1 MLNRGPQRQE
11 QKQPLNTLASNV
23 LFIYKTKNPA
33 VAVKREE
40 GRGLMVTGQPKHDY
54 VTFQNAPV
62 IIHTSVNEN
71 NRIIKNYL
79 KFIYLFIY
87 LLFKKLNN

>member
-40 GRGLMVTGQPKHDY
+40 GRGLMVTG
-54 VTFQNAPV
+54 
-62 IIHTSVNEN
+62 
-71 NRIIKNYL
+71 
-79 KFIYLFIY
+79 
-87 LLFKKLNN
+87 